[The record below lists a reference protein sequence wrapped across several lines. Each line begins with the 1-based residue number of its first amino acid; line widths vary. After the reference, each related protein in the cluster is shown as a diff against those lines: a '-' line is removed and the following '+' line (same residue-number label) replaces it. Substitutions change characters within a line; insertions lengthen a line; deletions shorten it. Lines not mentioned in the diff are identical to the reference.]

1 MTLRK
6 LGYAVILVQDYMAM
20 KEWYRANLGLEIVE
34 ADDAG
39 QWASFKFP
47 EGDAL
52 LAIHSGVPMTSASSG
67 IVPSIEVTDIGSAVD
82 DLKKSQVQIVKD
94 VHEGGGDVLLADFKD
109 PEGNMLQIY
118 QVGA

>member
-1 MTLRK
+1 MRK
-6 LGYAVILVQDYMAM
+6 LGYVVILARDYHAM
-20 KEWYRANLGLEIVE
+20 KEWYRDTLGLELAE

-47 EGDAL
+47 DGDAQ
-52 LAIHSGVPMTSASSG
+52 LAVHGGAPTG
-67 IVPSIEVTDIGSAVD
+67 QGTRFVPSIEVSDIGSAVD
-82 DLKKSQVQIVKD
+82 ELKKSHVEFVKD

-118 QVGA
+118 QVGV